1 MHPERIPSQ
10 AELLQIFRRAGFRA
24 PTPLQERIIPL
35 VLRGKNLA
43 VQTVAGS
50 GRTAAIVASLI
61 IGVQGGRGRARGPAS
76 SSRRSAEV
84 EEVSRTWTR
93 FARAV
98 REAPGLLPLGE
109 TLDVRRE
116 QRRLEKGGAVV
127 VGTMERVIDHI
138 RRGSLSFDALE
149 TVFVQTPDP
158 VDVSAEAPAAEK
170 GVGTWATPGAE
181 REEFIRDAQFVFAKL
196 PPHCQAVL
204 FSRAPL
210 DGQDELIG
218 LLHRPT
224 LLSEADLVGGSEGGA
239 ERGDLVVRLAGA
251 RSADTLAQVLIG
263 GEFRAPVV
271 LHSPRTDGQGLA
283 AGLRR
288 AMLRAEALPAA
299 GALAARRRLYAGF
312 AAPGDRR
319 PRAPV
324 PPERPAVTH
333 RPG

>member
-43 VQTVAGS
+43 VHTVAGS
-50 GRTAAIVASLI
+50 GRTAAIVASLS
-61 IGVQGGRGRARGPAS
+61 IGVKEGAGVPAALVIVAT
-76 SSRRSAEV
+76 SAEV

-127 VGTMERVIDHI
+127 VGTTERVIDHI

-149 TVFVQTPDP
+149 TVFIQTPDP
-158 VDVSAEAPAAEK
+158 VDVSAVASAAEK

-218 LLHRPT
+218 LLHRPM
-224 LLSEADLVGGSEGGA
+224 LLSEADLVGGNEGGA
-239 ERGDLVVRLAGA
+239 ERRDLVVRLAGA

-288 AMLRAEALPAA
+288 AMLRAEALPAV

-312 AAPGDRR
+312 AAREIDVLVLPF
-319 PRAPV
+319 
-324 PPERPAVTH
+324 PPSGLLSSH